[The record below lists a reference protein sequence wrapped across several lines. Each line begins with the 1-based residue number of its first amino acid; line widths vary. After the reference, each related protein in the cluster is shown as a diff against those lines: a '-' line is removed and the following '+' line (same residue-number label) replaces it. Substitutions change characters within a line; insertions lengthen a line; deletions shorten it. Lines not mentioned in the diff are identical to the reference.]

1 MKTMFMAAAAALVIS
16 AGSAYAQGSPSVG
29 GYADPGFWG
38 TPAAQS
44 GPQGG
49 SVSQS
54 NSGSIGAYATQTHA
68 EHNGT
73 WVFPADPFGGGNG

>member
-1 MKTMFMAAAAALVIS
+1 MKTMFKAAAAALVLS
-16 AGSAYAQGSPSVG
+16 VGSAYAQGAG

-38 TPAAQS
+38 EPAAQQA
-44 GPQGG
+44 PQGHAVTQSG
-49 SVSQS
+49 SV
-54 NSGSIGAYATQTHA
+54 GTYATQAHT

>member
-1 MKTMFMAAAAALVIS
+1 MKTMFIAAAAALVLS
-16 AGSAYAQGSPSVG
+16 VGSAYAQGAG

-38 TPAAQS
+38 EPATQQA
-44 GPQGG
+44 PQGQA
-49 SVSQS
+49 VTQS
-54 NSGSIGAYATQTHA
+54 NGGPIGTYATQTHA